1 MFLLASVLGTGSLAG
16 KIPKD
21 VPAGILIED
30 PLSFG
35 TTKREE
41 RHLANLKQLD
51 ALVEDLTDIPIADF
65 TSCRAFDDMIS
76 DTLAVN
82 RKVFLDSQQPNL
94 NSSLDKQG
102 VFKKLELDSILS
114 ERSTVLSCGTF
125 HRPGA
130 SAMQIHP
137 IDLIFTRNK
146 LK

>member
-1 MFLLASVLGTGSLAG
+1 MGHRLAT
-16 KIPKD
+16 
-21 VPAGILIED
+21 
-30 PLSFG
+30 F
-35 TTKREE
+35 
-41 RHLANLKQLD
+41 KQLD
-51 ALVEDLTDIPIADF
+51 AVVVDLTVVPVMDLTF
-65 TSCRAFDDMIS
+65 CRALDDMIS

-82 RKVFLDSQQPNL
+82 RKVFLDCQRPNL
-94 NSSLDKQG
+94 KSYLDKQG

-125 HRPGA
+125 HRSGS